1 MSDES
6 PVRHIG
12 WREFPLSVA
21 FNSREKQ
28 QVQDAAALCG
38 DRVSTFIRQAAL
50 KHAKRV
56 VSKAKR
62 AESTDRAA

>member
-1 MSDES
+1 MSDEA

-21 FNSREKQ
+21 FNAREKR

-50 KHAKRV
+50 KHAARVVARAKRV
-56 VSKAKR
+56 
-62 AESTDRAA
+62 EPTDHAA